1 MTKEPVSMMDPQMK
15 QWSSAMVQRGI
26 QYQQTQQQIP
36 MAMSNTLPINSDA
49 LPSMTLQPKQTQNMY
64 MDEDDAS
71 SSFKYNAWRKSEW
84 YIQITSDVGLMIEV
98 DV

>member
-49 LPSMTLQPKQTQNMY
+49 LPSHDTTAQANT
-64 MDEDDAS
+64 EHVHGRDDAS
-71 SSFKYNAWRKSEW
+71 SSFKYNAWRKSRW
-84 YIQITSDVGLMIEV
+84 
-98 DV
+98 